1 MSTKSYIVKHINK
14 ILNLFGAKLVSK
26 SYFRD
31 WPSFF
36 VYIKSRGVL
45 PRIVIDVGVA
55 TDTMQLYKAF
65 PRAKLLLVEP
75 CVEFKESL
83 ERLKIEYDVD
93 YVLAAAGASSG
104 TMKMMVS
111 KDLGGSSFFKP
122 REMKAGYVDMVPRTV
137 PVVTLDELW
146 SERQYDGPAILKVD
160 VQGGE
165 LEVLK
170 GAKNVLTHCELVI
183 LETML
188 VDQYIGAPILYDYIF
203 FMKARGFVLFDVI
216 GVGFT
221 PASGVMGYL
230 DLVFT
235 KEASQLRDDKR
246 WLTKEQ
252 AKKIPLHYKG
262 VSRKN

>member
-1 MSTKSYIVKHINK
+1 MSIKSNLVCHINK
-14 ILNLFGAKLVSK
+14 ILNFFGAKLVSK

-36 VYIKSRGVL
+36 AYVKSRGMY
-45 PRIVIDVGVA
+45 PKIVIDVGVA
-55 TDTMQLYKAF
+55 TDTMQIYKAF
-65 PRAKLLLVEP
+65 PKAKLLLVEP
-75 CVEFKESL
+75 LVEFKESL
-83 ERLKIEYDVD
+83 EQLKTQFDGD
-93 YVLAAAGASSG
+93 YILAAAGASSG
-104 TMKMMVS
+104 TMEMMVS
-111 KDLGGSSFFKP
+111 KELGGSSFFKP
-122 REMKAGYVDMVPRTV
+122 QEMEAGYVDMVPRTV

-146 SERQYDGPAILKVD
+146 EERKYDGSAILKVD
-160 VQGGE
+160 VQGAE

-170 GAKNVLTHCELVI
+170 GAKNVLKHCELVI

-188 VDQYIGAPILYDYIF
+188 VDQYIGAPVFHDYIV

-235 KEASQLRDDKR
+235 KEASRLRDDKR

-262 VSRKN
+262 VSRNN